1 MKRKQQSPIWPYLGI
16 LACLFVLSL
25 TAPRAWDRM
34 SRPETIAHLAALR
47 QTQVATGPRRPAE
60 GDYERS
66 ESVERPSRPETSQP
80 VDLRLDPEPELPI
93 TFYNPPAAPTP
104 PPAVSEFAAEVRTA
118 EPAEVAQETESV
130 APDAIEPP
138 PPAESADDSEPG
150 PESIAESDP
159 AVTQDSSG
167 WPLPKVLLRQLAEV
181 VRDEPDASWALESGE
196 LIHELCREPQSA
208 SRSRLAI
215 LAELRRLADADPPA
229 NRPTVAREAQLI
241 RAHYSLRRWVDIWEP
256 AAKLDEQQTSAEAG
270 LTVRI
275 AAVLAEV
282 EALAARAPAGSAW
295 REYLQLDA
303 LSRAVRS
310 GDGPD
315 DGSDQRRIL
324 ARRVLDRLGSPD
336 LTLEQ
341 RKFIA
346 EGSLGKLA
354 IELRPWAAETI
365 TAQRLLEHLDRY
377 EQTELPS
384 DAWQVANDERGLGW
398 SSPTMATALGKHL
411 ETHYRNANVRAA
423 VTSEMVNLL
432 VPQPDAV
439 ESAVRDTVLDA
450 QVSGRSTTFTKLSV
464 VLVPDPRRIR
474 LGLEA
479 SGVVSSDTVASSGP
493 ARLYGQGQSTFLV
506 RKLFVLGPAGLA
518 IWPAQSEAENTF
530 NYLRSVETDF
540 DGVPLFGPMVRNI
553 ARSQHDEKR
562 DEARWEVERKVAIR
576 AKDQLD
582 AEIRT
587 RLAKATDE
595 LEKKQSGALRRLGL
609 ELVPVSLSTTEERA
623 VARARL
629 AGPQQLGA
637 HTPRP
642 RAPSDSWFSL
652 QVHQSAL
659 NNGLEGLALDG
670 RTFTLDQL
678 FAWLAKKLDQ
688 PGLAQQEDLPEDVR
702 LTFAPKDAIRLVFED
717 DHVDVHLSFAE
728 LRQGSTRW
736 RNFTVKTSYRPEP
749 DGLAPL
755 FVRDT
760 GISLSKGVKSRT
772 VLYGIFSKVLSKNR
786 DLRLLG
792 ESLTSDPRVQNL
804 EITQF
809 VVEHGWIALAYSAQR
824 KGNDVAR
831 RPRQVGK

>member
-1 MKRKQQSPIWPYLGI
+1 MKKKQQSPIWPYLGI

-47 QTQVATGPRRPAE
+47 QTQVATGPRRPSDS
-60 GDYERS
+60 DYEQS
-66 ESVERPSRPETSQP
+66 ESVELPSQPEVSRP
-80 VDLRLDPEPELPI
+80 VDLRLDPEPEVPI
-93 TFYNPPAAPTP
+93 TFYNPPAAPAP
-104 PPAVSEFAAEVRTA
+104 PPAVSEYAAEVRTA
-118 EPAEVAQETESV
+118 EPAEVAHETELATPDPVEPAPAAQPADIDEAEPEAV
-130 APDAIEPP
+130 AQ
-138 PPAESADDSEPG
+138 SEPAV
-150 PESIAESDP
+150 EQDP
-159 AVTQDSSG
+159 SG

-181 VRDEPDASWALESGE
+181 VRDEPHANWALEAGE
-196 LIHELCREPQSA
+196 LIHELCRDPERA

-215 LAELRRLADADPPA
+215 LAELRKLADADPPSD
-229 NRPTVAREAQLI
+229 RPTVAREAQLI

-256 AAKLDEQQTSAEAG
+256 AAKLDEQQPVVEAG
-270 LTVRI
+270 SMVRI

-282 EALAARAPAGSAW
+282 EALATRAPAGAAW
-295 REYLQLDA
+295 RKYLQLDA

-310 GDGPD
+310 D
-315 DGSDQRRIL
+315 DDASVDERRAL
-324 ARRVLDRLGSPD
+324 ARRVLDRLASPD
-336 LTLEQ
+336 LTRSQ

-346 EGSLGKLA
+346 DGPLGKLA
-354 IELRPWAAETI
+354 VELRPWAAENI

-384 DAWQVANDERGLGW
+384 DAWEVANDERGLAW
-398 SSPTMATALGKHL
+398 SSPATAAALGQHL
-411 ETHYRNANVRAA
+411 DTHYRNANVRAA
-423 VTSEMVNLL
+423 VTSDMVNLL
-432 VPQPDAV
+432 VPQPEAV

-479 SGVVSSDTVASSGP
+479 SGLVSSDTVASSGP

-506 RKLFVLGPAGLA
+506 RKLFVLGPDGLA
-518 IWPAQSEAENTF
+518 VWPAQSEAENTF

-540 DGVPLFGPMVRNI
+540 DGVPLFGPLVRNI

-582 AEIRT
+582 AEIRP
-587 RLAKATDE
+587 RLAKVADE
-595 LEKKQSGALRRLGL
+595 LEKKQSAALRRLGL

-629 AGPQQLGA
+629 AGTQQLGA

-688 PGLAQQEDLPEDVR
+688 PELARQEDLPEDVR
-702 LTFAPKDAIRLVFED
+702 LTFAPKDAVRLVFED

-760 GISLSKGVKSRT
+760 GISLSKGVKNRT

-809 VVEHGWIALAYSAQR
+809 VVEHGWIALAYSAER
-824 KGNDVAR
+824 KANDVAR
-831 RPRQVGK
+831 RPRPVGN